1 MPKRLT
7 QEEFES
13 KVLEKIGS
21 DYKVL
26 GKYINR
32 DTKILMKHYVCSN
45 EFMKRP
51 HDIISKG
58 SGCPF
63 CNGNQNAKYNEK
75 WVIEHTPLPYKYIS
89 GYKNMTTKC
98 KFYCEKCDTSFE
110 QMPARLINQKIY
122 GCNCC
127 KNKKKSHEDFLQE
140 LGKVCLEEYE
150 VLDKYINVDTKIH
163 FKHKKC
169 GSIFEITPWYF
180 IHKANKKYC
189 PICYYKKSR
198 GEIII
203 NKFLEENDINYQRE
217 FSFPNSKKRFDF
229 YLPDLNICIEYDG
242 EQHFKAINF
251 FGGEKGLIDTQKRD
265 KEKNQ
270 YCLKN
275 NIQLFRIPYTD
286 LTKINQILNEILK
299 EKSST
304 TIEKYLV
311 TE

>member
-1 MPKRLT
+1 MPRRMT

-13 KVLEKIGS
+13 RVLELLGP

-26 GKYINR
+26 GKYVNK

-51 HDIISKG
+51 HDVTSKR

-63 CNGNQNAKYNEK
+63 CNGNKKAKYNKK
-75 WVIEHTPLPYKYIS
+75 WVVNNTPFPYKYIS

-98 KFYCEKCDTSFE
+98 KFYCNKCNSYFE
-110 QMPARLINQKIY
+110 QMPSRLINQKIY
-122 GCNCC
+122 GCKCSNT
-127 KNKKKSHEDFLQE
+127 KRKTHEEFLKE
-140 LGKVCLEEYE
+140 LGTECLNEYE
-150 VLDKYINVDTKIH
+150 VIDKYINVDTKIH
-163 FKHKKC
+163 FRHKKC
-169 GSIFEITPWYF
+169 NTIFEITPWYF

-189 PICYYKKSR
+189 PICYYKKSK
-198 GEIII
+198 GEIEI
-203 NKFLEENDINYQRE
+203 NKFLENNNIDYQKE
-217 FSFPNSKKRFDF
+217 FIFPNSNKRFDF
-229 YLPDLNICIEYDG
+229 YLPESNICIEYDG
-242 EQHFKAINF
+242 EQHFKAIDF
-251 FGGEKGLIDTQKRD
+251 FGGEEGFIETQKRD
-265 KEKNQ
+265 KDKNE

-275 NIQLFRIPYTD
+275 NILLFRIPYTD
-286 LTKINQILNEILK
+286 ILNINQILNEILK